1 MIKKI
6 FTDEPEV
13 YKTNAW
19 MAPSYETGEEASL
32 VIDLGCIKEINGVF
46 LKNFHNA
53 ERDNRGTREFS
64 VYVKEKESQTW
75 SRVDTEPTY
84 LDRAYS
90 YAVNMV
96 QFVSFNKILT
106 LRYVK
111 LTVDSYYGSRGGG
124 LSFFSESET
133 MGGSSYTSK
142 HYTLTTT
149 TTV

>member
-1 MIKKI
+1 VIKKI

-19 MAPSYETGEEASL
+19 MAPSNETGEEASL

-64 VYVKEKESQTW
+64 VYIREKENQTC

-142 HYTLTTT
+142 HYTLTN